1 MVMCLASTSLDDVP
15 ANSDSLIAD
24 THCAEIL
31 VKLA

>member
-1 MVMCLASTSLDDVP
+1 MCLASSSLDDVP
-15 ANSDSLIAD
+15 AYSDNLIAD